1 MKFLPKNS
9 SAFTLV
15 ELLMAV
21 GIIAI
26 MTGIAIPNYLN
37 KIREQEL
44 KNGAQQVLT
53 DIRRANVKAQTSIEG
68 KGWFVKVKG
77 DSGDYEVYKCTSPE
91 ELVYSDT
98 LSPNTLQF
106 TSDKDLYFQK
116 NTGILVS
123 GSCDSPTALGSTV
136 SITIKHTKINKCTE
150 INVSGSGTISYDET
164 NAINSCP

>member
-1 MKFLPKNS
+1 MNFLPKSDN
-9 SAFTLV
+9 AFTLV

-53 DIRRANVKAQTSIEG
+53 DIRRTSVKAQTSIEG
-68 KGWFVKVKG
+68 TGWFVKVIG
-77 DSGDYEVYKCTSPE
+77 SSGDYEIYKCASPT

-98 LSPNTLQF
+98 LDPNTLQF
-106 TSDKDLYFQK
+106 TSNKDLYFQK

-123 GSCDSPTALGSTV
+123 GSCNSTTALGSTV
-136 SITIKHTKINKCTE
+136 SVTIKHTKINKCTK
-150 INVSGSGTISYDET
+150 INVSKSGTISYDET
-164 NAINSCP
+164 NAIGTCP